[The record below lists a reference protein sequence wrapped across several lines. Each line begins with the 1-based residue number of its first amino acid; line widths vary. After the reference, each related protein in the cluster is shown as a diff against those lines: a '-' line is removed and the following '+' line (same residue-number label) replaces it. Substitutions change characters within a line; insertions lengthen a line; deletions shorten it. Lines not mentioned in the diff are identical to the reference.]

1 MDTNYWGPIPQI
13 SRHRRPEKK
22 SDRALLATIHE
33 GKPNMPS
40 WKGLLSERDIRN
52 VLAYIRTLPH

>member
-1 MDTNYWGPIPQI
+1 LKLEPAG
-13 SRHRRPEKK
+13 
-22 SDRALLATIHE
+22 A
-33 GKPNMPS
+33 PNMPS